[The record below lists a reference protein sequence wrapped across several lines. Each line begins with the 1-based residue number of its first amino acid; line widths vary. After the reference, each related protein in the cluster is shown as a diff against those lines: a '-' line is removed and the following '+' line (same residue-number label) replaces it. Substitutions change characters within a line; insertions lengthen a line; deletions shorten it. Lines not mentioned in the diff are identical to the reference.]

1 MYRPVFLNTFLFIN
15 LFNYKF
21 VLIQEDFLN
30 WPRVVQPLN
39 TDCPKTPERVVTR
52 SSPKKRTVKPSCYLS
67 SPYENK
73 PTKVIAMVQRIEFEL
88 GNSLFAMQGDKM

>member
-1 MYRPVFLNTFLFIN
+1 M
-15 LFNYKF
+15 
-21 VLIQEDFLN
+21 IQEEFLN

-39 TDCPKTPERVVTR
+39 TDCPRTPERVVTR
-52 SSPKKRTVKPSCYLS
+52 SSPKKRTVKPSSYLS